1 MGLLESFQDF
11 LLITIGAIFGA
22 NARFILYKNLY
33 KVNFDRNSII
43 LVINTMSSFCLGFFL
58 STTSHI
64 SSLNY
69 TYKLGLFFSIG
80 LLGSLSTFS
89 TFIYDLYE
97 LLIALKFARAFKLFI
112 NSLILG
118 ILAFVF
124 GILLALQ

>member
-11 LLITIGAIFGA
+11 LLITIGAVFGA
-22 NARFILYKNLY
+22 NARFILYKKLY

>member
-1 MGLLESFQDF
+1 MVLLESLQDF
-11 LLITIGAIFGA
+11 LFITIGAILGA
-22 NARFILYKNLY
+22 NARFIIYKKLY
-33 KVNFDRNSII
+33 KVNFDRNSIT

-64 SSLNY
+64 SPLNY

-97 LLIALKFARAFKLFI
+97 LFIALKFARAFKLFI

-118 ILAFVF
+118 ILAFVV

>member
-11 LLITIGAIFGA
+11 LLIAIGAIFGA
-22 NARFILYKNLY
+22 NARFILYKKLY

>member
-22 NARFILYKNLY
+22 NARFIIYKKLY
-33 KVNFDRNSII
+33 KVNFDRNSIT

-97 LLIALKFARAFKLFI
+97 LFIALKFARAFKLFI

>member
-22 NARFILYKNLY
+22 NARFIIYKKLY
-33 KVNFDRNSII
+33 KVNFDRNSIT

>member
-1 MGLLESFQDF
+1 MVLLESLQDF
-11 LLITIGAIFGA
+11 LFITIGAIFGA
-22 NARFILYKNLY
+22 NARFIIYKKLY
-33 KVNFDRNSII
+33 KVNFDRNSIT

-124 GILLALQ
+124 GVLLALQ